1 MTRFKVG
8 QEYRRQDLH
17 AEYGGQRQ
25 GGISTP
31 AKHPIIFLFST
42 PSGQQY
48 GYTDSWQ
55 GKRYLYTGEGQ
66 EGDRTNSKPASA
78 MGKRYLYT
86 GEGQEGDMT
95 FTRGNKAIRD
105 HGNKEIHVFEFVRPG
120 IVRYV
125 GEFKYD
131 GFHLREGRDI
141 RGHLRKVIVFELIPV
156 EVEGSRG

>member
-66 EGDRTNSKPASA
+66 EGD
-78 MGKRYLYT
+78 
-86 GEGQEGDMT
+86 MT

-105 HGNKEIHVFEFVRPG
+105 HGDKEIHSFERVKPG
-120 IVRYV
+120 IVR
-125 GEFKYD
+125 
-131 GFHLREGRDI
+131 
-141 RGHLRKVIVFELIPV
+141 
-156 EVEGSRG
+156 

>member
-1 MTRFKVG
+1 MARFVVG

-17 AEYGGQRQ
+17 AEYGGQQQ

-31 AKHPIIFLFST
+31 AKHPIIFLFSG
-42 PSGQQY
+42 PSGEQY

-55 GKRYLYTGEGQ
+55 GGRYLYC
-66 EGDRTNSKPASA
+66 
-78 MGKRYLYT
+78 

-105 HGNKEIHVFEFVRPG
+105 HGDKEIHAFEYVKPG

-125 GEFKYD
+125 GEFKYG
-131 GFHLREGRDI
+131 GFHTREGKDI
-141 RGHLRKVIVFELIPV
+141 RGRLRKVIVFELIPV
-156 EVEGSRG
+156 Q